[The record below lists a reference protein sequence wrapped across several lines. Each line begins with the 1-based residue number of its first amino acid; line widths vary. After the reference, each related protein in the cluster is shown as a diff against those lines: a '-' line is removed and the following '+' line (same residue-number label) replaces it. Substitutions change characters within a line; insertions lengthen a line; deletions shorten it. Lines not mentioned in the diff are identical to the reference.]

1 MKLIIVT
8 LWVRVVIAQVPS
20 NQSLANRL
28 VVKSAGKTRTGNRNG
43 SPKPD
48 ESRMQALY

>member
-1 MKLIIVT
+1 MKLVNVIQ
-8 LWVRVVIAQVPS
+8 WVRVVMAQVPP
-20 NQSLANRL
+20 NKSLANRL

-48 ESRMQALY
+48 GSRLQALY